1 MRVTYTARLIPLQ
14 PITLIM
20 LAEEYKLWS
29 SPLCPST
36 LVLPRLPCVLCTLFS
51 DILSACRLSM
61 VGNPLQSHAS
71 SQATCSPPWKPQI
84 SDHQFVLT
92 ESLKHIHIKH
102 QINNDL
108 IFVCLNKTRED
119 TELNSNKCFPTLICF
134 YFMNVVV
141 EWLALMLYIW
151 KIPLSNLGLG
161 PAMLMG
167 FVVSFNSFT
176 KIPCKK
182 LKQSRYTPWRR
193 LGERRYSSSFTT
205 SALDGGEWSA
215 SCPGCALPPGKWPP
229 VPIEQEA
236 GWAPEP
242 VWTDARGK
250 ILLPLPGIK
259 PQSPGHPVRSQA
271 LYWLS
276 YPGSR

>member
-1 MRVTYTARLIPLQ
+1 
-14 PITLIM
+14 
-20 LAEEYKLWS
+20 
-29 SPLCPST
+29 
-36 LVLPRLPCVLCTLFS
+36 
-51 DILSACRLSM
+51 M

-141 EWLALMLYIW
+141 EWLALMLHIW
-151 KIPLSNLGLG
+151 KIPLSNLCLG

-176 KIPCKK
+176 KIPFKK

-205 SALDGGEWSA
+205 SAVDGGEWSA
-215 SCPGCALPPGKWPP
+215 SFSALSPGKWPP

-236 GWAPEP
+236 GWTPEP

-250 ILLPLPGIK
+250 SFCLCRGSNL
-259 PQSPGHPVRSQA
+259 SHPVIQSVVRHYTDWVTPAPSSTLKYHFIPLCYTPFNSQ
-271 LYWLS
+271 S
-276 YPGSR
+276 